1 MPKEIFDLSEIARF
15 KQKFNYELKP
25 IKDML
30 LHRKEE
36 MSTDQWMDFV
46 EQTRQS
52 ILNNPDQFLEKVLP
66 KKDILELIVNKI
78 FEEFLI

>member
-30 LHRKEE
+30 LHRRKKCLQINGWI
-36 MSTDQWMDFV
+36 SW
-46 EQTRQS
+46 S
-52 ILNNPDQFLEKVLP
+52 KPGKVS
-66 KKDILELIVNKI
+66 
-78 FEEFLI
+78 